1 MKKLTTTMTLT
12 ALGLVAHLFASG
24 CGTNP
29 DADPVDLGSVDTLDA
44 EEPPAHSS
52 TRRMTID
59 QLEGSVRVVSGGVD
73 WKTQARTGP
82 GMLNSYEPEQL
93 GATLGRPDYIMVLS
107 EPAEVNS
114 LYVKFADDMARYV
127 CDAIVEQD
135 ATTTGAD
142 NRVMTRFVD
151 NDETEDSAK
160 INENLRYL
168 LLRFLGQYTTSEAE
182 TAPLKAVFDG
192 TVAST
197 TEIPA
202 GSTRALEGWR
212 NVCIALYKTPAFHVY

>member
-1 MKKLTTTMTLT
+1 MKKLTTTMTLA
-12 ALGLVAHLFASG
+12 ALGIVAHLFASG
-24 CGTNP
+24 CGTSP

-59 QLEGSVRVVSGGVD
+59 QLQGSVPVVSGGLD
-73 WKTQARTGP
+73 WKTQAKKGS
-82 GMLNSYEPEQL
+82 GMVNSYEPEQL
-93 GATLGRPDYIMVLS
+93 GATLGRPDYVMVLN

-127 CDAIVEQD
+127 CDAIVERD
-135 ATTTGAD
+135 ATTSSAD
-142 NRVMTRFVD
+142 TRVMTRFVD

-168 LLRFLGQYTTSEAE
+168 LLRFLGQYTTSEEE
-182 TAPLKAVFDG
+182 TANLKAVFDG

-197 TEIPA
+197 TELPP

-212 NVCIALYKTPAFHVY
+212 NVCVALYKTPAFHVY